1 MERERHARNS
11 DGLRPLASVTEPDV
25 ASHFGVPAGLGV
37 SLSAWKLDTTPWR
50 WRSSMVE
57 QLICNQQ
64 VAGSSPIASSSARDS
79 HGGIPERSKGTDCKS
94 VAISFEGSNPSPSTD
109 APSRCH
115 DQAQRQPMNTL
126 IRTHA
131 GVAQLVELQPS
142 KLDVAGSRPV
152 SRSAH
157 VAQLAEHV
165 LGKDEVTRSIRVVGS
180 RPNR

>member
-1 MERERHARNS
+1 MPRRAASQTSQNHTTMDS
-11 DGLRPLASVTEPDV
+11 DRQRTSAGVTGQFPAAS
-25 ASHFGVPAGLGV
+25 
-37 SLSAWKLDTTPWR
+37 TPR

-64 VAGSSPIASSSARDS
+64 VAGSIPIASSLHFLPQSSGRV
-79 HGGIPERSKGTDCKS
+79 PEWPKGTDCKS
-94 VAISFEGSNPSPSTD
+94 VVSDFEGSNPSPSTS
-109 APSRCH
+109 ARSGRSR
-115 DQAQRQPMNTL
+115 
-126 IRTHA
+126 IFA

-152 SRSAH
+152 SRSIPMNLAH

-180 RPNR
+180 RAAA

>member
-1 MERERHARNS
+1 MSMREQSQSHQNHTTMDR
-11 DGLRPLASVTEPDV
+11 DGYR
-25 ASHFGVPAGLGV
+25 
-37 SLSAWKLDTTPWR
+37 R

-64 VAGSSPIASSSARDS
+64 VAGSSPIASSVGVLSDGFPSGQREQTVNLSSLTSKVRILPRPRTSQTDS
-79 HGGIPERSKGTDCKS
+79 KIKTTTKTTTRNRPFMFAVT
-94 VAISFEGSNPSPSTD
+94 
-109 APSRCH
+109 
-115 DQAQRQPMNTL
+115 
-126 IRTHA
+126 RTYA

-152 SRSAH
+152 SRSSNGAH

-180 RPNR
+180 SE